1 MNPLLFALA
10 LLASQVVAV
19 VNGKPITREDLDAVL
34 SKGGS
39 QEYHDSIADLR
50 DYEHAS
56 VRDFLGRQAL
66 ERMAKEMNLPPDSI
80 YARIATS
87 DFDKFDPN
95 LRNRI
100 QQQRERIYKTERAAL
115 DELVQA
121 RLFETAAKAKGMTT
135 EQLKR
140 SIENQAPA
148 VTKSD
153 LDFIKAY
160 ENVKLTASATI
171 APGDGRLE
179 AAIRGARI
187 EQARAQLI
195 AGVTPIAKPENLLP
209 APRVQVST
217 ANASLVGPANAP
229 VRVVIFTDFECPYCR
244 ESEMTLK
251 TLREKYGD
259 RLALYYLNYPLP
271 THEHAMPAAHAA
283 AAAAA
288 QGKYMAYHDVLFS
301 HQQDLAHPDFGA
313 WATAAGLDRAAF
325 EKAMQTDAPK
335 RRVDADIREG
345 VAAGVSGTP
354 TFVVNGRLVVENEAL
369 SQIVDEEMAAAK

>member
-1 MNPLLFALA
+1 MNPLLFALT

-19 VNGKPITREDLDAVL
+19 VNGKPITRADLDAVL
-34 SKGGS
+34 SQGGS
-39 QEYHDSIADLR
+39 REYHDSIADLR

-66 ERMAKEMNLPPDSI
+66 ERMAKEANLSPDSL
-80 YARIATS
+80 YARIAAS
-87 DFDKFDPN
+87 DFEKFDPN

-100 QQQRERIYKTERAAL
+100 QQQRERIYKSERAAL
-115 DELVQA
+115 DDLIQQ
-121 RLFETAAKAKGMTT
+121 RLFETAATAKGMTP

-140 SIENQAPA
+140 SIDLQAPA

-160 ENVKLTASATI
+160 ESVKLTASATV

-187 EQARAQLI
+187 AQMRQQLI
-195 AGVTPIAKPENLLP
+195 AGVTPIAKPESMLP
-209 APRVQVST
+209 PPRVAVST
-217 ANASLVGPANAP
+217 ANATLVGPASAP

-244 ESEMTLK
+244 QSEMTLK
-251 TLREKYGD
+251 TLREKYGE

-271 THEHAMPAAHAA
+271 THENAMPAAHAA

-325 EKAMQTDAPK
+325 EKYLQSDAPT
-335 RRVDADIREG
+335 RRVEADIREG

-354 TFVVNGRLVVENEAL
+354 TFLVNGRLVVENDTL
-369 SQIVDEEMAAAK
+369 SQIVDEEMAAAR